1 MKENIELLMKKLNK
15 AYLIYKNEFL
25 NKDFLV
31 IARKGKNIEIIEINF
46 RKEHFKHLVGI
57 KGIKANEFF
66 EKISQN
72 RLSIKELKELG
83 KNPYIIEK
91 LNSFSKLKKLL
102 EESPYLYDFYPHS
115 TPKIQLDKIIANI
128 NREIKKELIGLKFLK
143 SSSGKSYVPASI
155 ERRKALEITTEERK
169 RIIFILEKNLVEREC
184 IKILFKVEDENLS
197 LYLNEEVEK

>member
-1 MKENIELLMKKLNK
+1 MNENIELLMKKLNK

-102 EESPYLYDFYPHS
+102 EESPYLYDFHPHS

-169 RIIFILEKNLVEREC
+169 RIIFILEKNLVEREY

>member
-46 RKEHFKHLVGI
+46 RKEHLKHLVGI

-102 EESPYLYDFYPHS
+102 EGNSYLYDFHPHS
-115 TPKIQLDKIIANI
+115 TPKVELDKIIANI

-155 ERRKALEITTEERK
+155 DRRKAPEITPEESIM
-169 RIIFILEKNLVEREC
+169 IIFILEKNLVEREY

-197 LYLNEEVEK
+197 LYLNEEIEK

>member
-31 IARKGKNIEIIEINF
+31 IARKGKNIESIEIKF

-57 KGIKANEFF
+57 RGIKANDFF
-66 EKISQN
+66 EKLSQK
-72 RLSIKELKELG
+72 RLSIKELQELG

-102 EESPYLYDFYPHS
+102 EESPYLYDFHPHS
-115 TPKIQLDKIIANI
+115 TTKD
-128 NREIKKELIGLKFLK
+128 
-143 SSSGKSYVPASI
+143 
-155 ERRKALEITTEERK
+155 
-169 RIIFILEKNLVEREC
+169 
-184 IKILFKVEDENLS
+184 
-197 LYLNEEVEK
+197 

>member
-1 MKENIELLMKKLNK
+1 MCLQSAGNAFWNGSF
-15 AYLIYKNEFL
+15 Y
-25 NKDFLV
+25 
-31 IARKGKNIEIIEINF
+31 
-46 RKEHFKHLVGI
+46 
-57 KGIKANEFF
+57 NEFF

-102 EESPYLYDFYPHS
+102 EESPYLYDFHSHS

-169 RIIFILEKNLVEREC
+169 RIIFILEKNLVEREY

>member
-1 MKENIELLMKKLNK
+1 MDDKEIWKKIRK
-15 AYLIYKNEFL
+15 SYFVYKEQFL

-102 EESPYLYDFYPHS
+102 EESPYLYDFHPHS

-169 RIIFILEKNLVEREC
+169 RIIFILEKNLVEREY

>member
-25 NKDFLV
+25 NKNFLV
-31 IARKGKNIEIIEINF
+31 IARKGKIEIKF

-57 KGIKANEFF
+57 KGIKANDFF

-72 RLSIKELKELG
+72 RLSIKELKQLG

-102 EESPYLYDFYPHS
+102 EENPYLYDFHPHS
-115 TPKIQLDKIIANI
+115 TPKVELDKIIANI
-128 NREIKKELIGLKFLK
+128 
-143 SSSGKSYVPASI
+143 
-155 ERRKALEITTEERK
+155 
-169 RIIFILEKNLVEREC
+169 
-184 IKILFKVEDENLS
+184 D
-197 LYLNEEVEK
+197 

>member
-115 TPKIQLDKIIANI
+115 TI

-169 RIIFILEKNLVEREC
+169 RIIFILEKNLVEREY